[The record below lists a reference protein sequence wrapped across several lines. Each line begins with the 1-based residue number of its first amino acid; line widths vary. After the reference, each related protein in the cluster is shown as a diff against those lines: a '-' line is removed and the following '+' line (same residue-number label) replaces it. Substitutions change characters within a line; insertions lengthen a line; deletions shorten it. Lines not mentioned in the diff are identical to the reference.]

1 MGDYPQVDP
10 TLFAEHALSIQDIQF
25 GSLALAAIA
34 VLLMASAFLPMYN
47 QFQMRLEALFMRCFV
62 AESSNSR
69 CLTALQVAEKELRRS
84 RHRLEQNLLL
94 HMRKRHDPE
103 AAI

>member
-94 HMRKRHDPE
+94 HMRKRHDP
-103 AAI
+103 